1 MIEAMV
7 LKSTDAAIDAPRRVV
22 LEIKTSRTGEETPES
37 MKQFLTNLTNLR
49 FRHMLLRRKGIPIS
63 LEIAVLNQVI
73 HFYITAPAEFQS
85 FIESQLVSQYPKASI
100 QKMKDY
106 LPEILGKS
114 DTLALGQLKLDHDY
128 YYPIRTFADFKDV
141 DPLSSVIAALSK
153 NQPEDSVVIQ
163 YLLYPVSN
171 DWQKVG
177 KSVASQK
184 VTDANSAATSNP
196 YAKIIEE
203 KVSFAGFKV
212 GIRLAVASETKT
224 RSLQYLVEIAN
235 TFSSFNNP
243 SGNSLRLRRPYLWQ
257 KDRLKSV
264 MASRSRFFIPTHQY
278 LNVNELATLYHFPTL
293 KLSTIPN
300 ISWHQVILSDAPED
314 LPVAEGMTD
323 EEKADT
329 NFFAR
334 TQFRNKPTVFG
345 IKTKDRRRH
354 FYVIGKTGTGKSTL
368 IANMAINDMRQ
379 RRGFCIID
387 PHGDLCETVL
397 DYVPSYRVNDVIY
410 LDPSEKEYAFSLNP
424 FEVKDEAQKELTIS
438 GIVAIFNKIFADS
451 WGPRLEYILRNTLQS
466 VIEMPDATLLMVP
479 EALANP
485 AFRRRMIGHL
495 TDPVLR
501 SFWENEFE
509 KMTDKLRI
517 EAISPIQNKV
527 GQFISSTVIRNI
539 IKNPRSTI
547 DLQKVMDEGKI
558 VLMNL
563 SQGKL
568 GEDNAALLGAMF
580 ITKFQLAAM
589 NRVYLAEEE
598 RKDFYLYVDEFQ
610 NFATSSFIKI
620 LSEARKYRLNLL
632 LANQY
637 IGQIPEDVRLAI
649 FGNCGTMMTFLVG
662 AGDSPYLAKEFSERF
677 KEEDILALAN
687 YQAITKMM
695 IDGRTSPGFMCYT
708 LPLPNSMTQNREKVI
723 RASKERYMKP
733 VKKDEV
739 RIAGVHVP
747 PQPAPSAQSVQQPQ
761 QGQSAS
767 QVEQKKEQAVLKP
780 KSTDDT
786 SESESRGETSVRL
799 RGDTSQSVQGAGSH
813 PSGGLTPEKAHRQDQ
828 SVQHPE
834 QKQTHSQVSE
844 HQRVEPTSAKPVH
857 PAKTQQ
863 DHKKQALG
871 KHDQRKHGGKH
882 PPHQKQQHQ
891 QQHHQQNQPKQHPP
905 GSRPQGKGSNPQ
917 PGPKAHR
924 PLDEKPVVKGESLYT
939 S

>member
-7 LKSTDAAIDAPRRVV
+7 AVSSQSENFVAKRIV
-22 LEIKTSRTGEETPES
+22 LEIKTSRTGEETPEA

-49 FRHMLLRRKGIPIS
+49 FRRLLVHKKGIPIS
-63 LEIAVLNQVI
+63 LEIAVLDQVI
-73 HFYITAPAEFQS
+73 HFYVTAPAEFQS
-85 FIESQLVSQYPKASI
+85 FLESQLVSQYPKASI
-100 QKMKDY
+100 QRVEDY
-106 LPEILGKS
+106 LPGMLS
-114 DTLALGQLKLDHDY
+114 DSSTLSLGQLKLEHDY
-128 YYPIRTFADFKDV
+128 YYPIRTYADFKDV

-153 NQPEDSVVIQ
+153 NQPDDKVSIQ
-163 YLLYPVSN
+163 FLLYPVS
-171 DWQKVG
+171 DGWQRSG
-177 KSVASQK
+177 KSF
-184 VTDANSAATSNP
+184 ATSKTTDGSGAAVANP
-196 YAKIIEE
+196 YAKIVEE
-203 KVSFAGFKV
+203 KVAYAGFKV
-212 GIRLAVASETKT
+212 GIRLAVGGPSKARTS
-224 RSLQYLVEIAN
+224 QYLLEIAN

-243 SGNSLRLRRPYLWQ
+243 SGNSFRLRKPYLWQ
-257 KDRLKSV
+257 KDRIKKV
-264 MASRSRFFIPTHQY
+264 MLSRSRFFTPSHQY
-278 LNVNELATLYHFPTL
+278 LNVVELATLFHLPTM
-293 KLSTIPN
+293 KLATIPN
-300 ISWHQVILSDAPED
+300 ISWHQVILSDAPD
-314 LPVAEGMTD
+314 NLPVAEGMTD
-323 EEKADT
+323 DQKLDT

-379 RRGFCIID
+379 KRGFCIID
-387 PHGDLCETVL
+387 PHGDLCETVM

-410 LDPSEKEYAFSLNP
+410 LDPSEKEYAFCLNP

-438 GIVAIFNKIFADS
+438 GIVAIFQKIFADS

-479 EALANP
+479 EALSNP
-485 AFRRRMIGHL
+485 AFRKRMIANL
-495 TDPVLR
+495 TDPILR

-539 IKNPRSTI
+539 IKSPKSTI
-547 DLQKVMDEGKI
+547 DLQQVMDEGKI

-589 NRVYLAEEE
+589 NRVYLDEDQ
-598 RKDFYLYVDEFQ
+598 RRDFYLYVDEFQ

-708 LPLPNSMTQNREKVI
+708 LPLPQSETQNREKVI
-723 RASKERYMKP
+723 QASKERYMKP
-733 VKKDEV
+733 VVKEAVVDTLASV
-739 RIAGVHVP
+739 AARAQIAQEDAAAAAAQSPKAQPQFTASQQAQQVSPRPTQADRPVAARQESVP
-747 PQPAPSAQSVQQPQ
+747 SHSHQAAPATHHMQKPEYKPQVESQHDRPTPQTQGGQQINRPPAVVDPQSRTQQERGERKQEAGHHASKRPQRHKGRDSRPPTPQTPKPQPVSSPQSPVQD
-761 QGQSAS
+761 
-767 QVEQKKEQAVLKP
+767 KP
-780 KSTDDT
+780 KAT
-786 SESESRGETSVRL
+786 
-799 RGDTSQSVQGAGSH
+799 
-813 PSGGLTPEKAHRQDQ
+813 
-828 SVQHPE
+828 
-834 QKQTHSQVSE
+834 
-844 HQRVEPTSAKPVH
+844 
-857 PAKTQQ
+857 
-863 DHKKQALG
+863 
-871 KHDQRKHGGKH
+871 
-882 PPHQKQQHQ
+882 
-891 QQHHQQNQPKQHPP
+891 N
-905 GSRPQGKGSNPQ
+905 
-917 PGPKAHR
+917 
-924 PLDEKPVVKGESLYT
+924 LYT
-939 S
+939 SE

>member
-1 MIEAMV
+1 MVSNKNGTIEIV
-7 LKSTDAAIDAPRRVV
+7 PHRIV
-22 LEIKTSRTGEETPES
+22 LEIKTSRSGEETPEA
-37 MKQFLTNLTNLR
+37 MKQFLTNLSNLR
-49 FRHMLLRRKGIPIS
+49 FRHLFFRKKAVPIS
-63 LEIAVLNQVI
+63 LEMTVQDQSI
-73 HFYITAPAEFQS
+73 HFYVTAPSEYQA

-100 QKMKDY
+100 QKVKDY
-106 LPEILGKS
+106 LPDLVS
-114 DTLALGQLKLDHDY
+114 SPNVTYGQLKLEHDY
-128 YYPIRTFADFKDV
+128 YYPIRTYEDFKDV

-153 NQPEDSVVIQ
+153 NQPGDKVCIQ
-163 YLLYPVSN
+163 YLLYPVGN
-171 DWQKVG
+171 KWQKAG
-177 KSVASQK
+177 KSVATNK
-184 VTDANSAATSNP
+184 VTDSSGATTGNP

-203 KVSFAGFKV
+203 KIAYAGFKV
-212 GIRLAVASETKT
+212 GMRLAVAGETKA
-224 RSLQYLVEIAN
+224 RSMQYMLEIAN
-235 TFSSFNNP
+235 TYSSFNNP
-243 SGNSLRLRRPYLWQ
+243 SGNNLRLRKPYLWQ
-257 KDRLKSV
+257 IERMKRV
-264 MASRSRFFIPTHQY
+264 MESRSRYFIPTNQY
-278 LNVNELATLYHFPTL
+278 LNVNELATLFHLPTM

-300 ISWHQVILSDAPED
+300 ISWNQIILSDAPEN
-314 LPVAEGMTD
+314 LPVAEGMTED
-323 EEKADT
+323 QKADT

-334 TQFRNKPTVFG
+334 TMFRNKPTVLG

-387 PHGDLCETVL
+387 PHGDLCETVM

-410 LDPSEKEYAFSLNP
+410 LDPSEKEFAFSLNP

-479 EALANP
+479 EALAN
-485 AFRRRMIGHL
+485 ADFRRKMIGHL

-501 SFWENEFE
+501 SFWINEFE
-509 KMTDKLRI
+509 RMTDKLRI

-527 GQFISSTVIRNI
+527 GQFISSSVIRNI
-539 IKNPRSTI
+539 IKNPKSTI

-589 NRVYLAEEE
+589 NRVYQAEDE

-687 YQAITKMM
+687 YQGINKMM
-695 IDGRTSPGFMCYT
+695 IDGRTSPPFMCYT
-708 LPLPNSMTQNREKVI
+708 LPLPMSRTQNREKVI

-733 VKKDEV
+733 VKKEVVDLSVKADKKASPDEKKSD
-739 RIAGVHVP
+739 ITP
-747 PQPAPSAQSVQQPQ
+747 INQ
-761 QGQSAS
+761 QGKPS
-767 QVEQKKEQAVLKP
+767 QVLTTGDTLNKKSSIKTETTENKDRKPHAQDQARKLDDKATQHQPSQKIDNHYKKHSQQQGKDKQRSNPQSP
-780 KSTDDT
+780 KSTT
-786 SESESRGETSVRL
+786 L
-799 RGDTSQSVQGAGSH
+799 YQS
-813 PSGGLTPEKAHRQDQ
+813 
-828 SVQHPE
+828 
-834 QKQTHSQVSE
+834 
-844 HQRVEPTSAKPVH
+844 
-857 PAKTQQ
+857 
-863 DHKKQALG
+863 
-871 KHDQRKHGGKH
+871 
-882 PPHQKQQHQ
+882 
-891 QQHHQQNQPKQHPP
+891 
-905 GSRPQGKGSNPQ
+905 
-917 PGPKAHR
+917 
-924 PLDEKPVVKGESLYT
+924 
-939 S
+939 

>member
-1 MIEAMV
+1 MASSIKEVPVEAE
-7 LKSTDAAIDAPRRVV
+7 KRVI
-22 LEIKTSRTGEETPES
+22 LEIKTSRSSEETPEA

-49 FRHMLLRRKGIPIS
+49 LRHMLVRKKGVPIS
-63 LEIAVLNQVI
+63 LEMVVMDQVI
-73 HFYITAPAEFQS
+73 HFYITAPFEFQS

-100 QKMKDY
+100 QKVKDY
-106 LPEILGKS
+106 MPEILS
-114 DTLALGQLKLDHDY
+114 SPSTLSLGQLKLEHDY
-128 YYPIRTFADFKDV
+128 YYPIRTSADFKEV

-153 NQPEDSVVIQ
+153 NQASDKVVIQ

-171 DWQKVG
+171 SWQKSG
-177 KSVASQK
+177 KSKATSKTTDSSGAS
-184 VTDANSAATSNP
+184 VSNP
-196 YAKIIEE
+196 YASMIEQ
-203 KVSFAGFKV
+203 KVSLPGFKV
-212 GIRLAVASETKT
+212 GIRIAVNGESKA
-224 RSLQYLVEIAN
+224 RSSQYLLEIAN

-243 SGNSLRLRRPYLWQ
+243 SGNALRIRRPLLWQ
-257 KDRLKSV
+257 QDRLKGV
-264 MASRSRFFIPTHQY
+264 MSSRSRYFMPSYQY
-278 LNVNELATLYHFPTL
+278 LNVDELATLFHLPTL
-293 KLSTIPN
+293 KLANIPN
-300 ISWHQVILSDAPED
+300 VSWQQVILSDAPGN
-314 LPVAEGMTD
+314 LPVAEVMSE
-323 EEKADT
+323 EEKDGT

-334 TQFRNKPTVFG
+334 TQFRNKSTVFG

-387 PHGDLCETVL
+387 PHGDLCETVM

-438 GIVAIFNKIFADS
+438 GIVAIFQKIFADS

-479 EALANP
+479 EALSNA
-485 AFRRRMIGHL
+485 AFRKKMIANL
-495 TDPVLR
+495 KDPILI
-501 SFWENEFE
+501 SFWVNEFE

-539 IKNPRSTI
+539 ISSPKSTI

-589 NRVYLAEEE
+589 NRVYLAEDE
-598 RKDFYLYVDEFQ
+598 RKDFFLYVDEFQ

-649 FGNCGTMMTFLVG
+649 FGNCGTMMSFLVG

-687 YQAITKMM
+687 YQSITKMM
-695 IDGRTSPGFMCYT
+695 IDGRTSPPFMNFT
-708 LPLPNSMTQNREKVI
+708 LPLPNSATQNREKVI
-723 RASKERYMKP
+723 LASRERYMKP
-733 VKKDEV
+733 VKSSNVESFNEVDIREKAEREAGIPAAPRWEDQHKDPMPTAPAVQAGGQISRPAGQHSDRPTRPSPAPHRPAAPNRGESPLGPSSQHKTE
-739 RIAGVHVP
+739 RSPMPAGVGSKPQVTPHHAPKP
-747 PQPAPSAQSVQQPQ
+747 P
-761 QGQSAS
+761 
-767 QVEQKKEQAVLKP
+767 E
-780 KSTDDT
+780 
-786 SESESRGETSVRL
+786 RGR
-799 RGDTSQSVQGAGSH
+799 
-813 PSGGLTPEKAHRQDQ
+813 SG
-828 SVQHPE
+828 
-834 QKQTHSQVSE
+834 
-844 HQRVEPTSAKPVH
+844 
-857 PAKTQQ
+857 
-863 DHKKQALG
+863 
-871 KHDQRKHGGKH
+871 
-882 PPHQKQQHQ
+882 
-891 QQHHQQNQPKQHPP
+891 
-905 GSRPQGKGSNPQ
+905 
-917 PGPKAHR
+917 
-924 PLDEKPVVKGESLYT
+924 YT

>member
-1 MIEAMV
+1 MIRDSADSQ
-7 LKSTDAAIDAPRRVV
+7 LDIPKRVV

-49 FRHMLLRRKGIPIS
+49 FRHMLFRKRGIPIS
-63 LEIAVLNQVI
+63 LEIAVINQVI
-73 HFYITAPAEFQS
+73 HFYITVPSEFQA
-85 FIESQLVSQYPKASI
+85 FIESQLISQYPKASV
-100 QKMKDY
+100 QKVKDY
-106 LPEILGKS
+106 LPDILAQT
-114 DTLALGQLKLDHDY
+114 DTLSLGQLKLEHDY
-128 YYPIRTFADFKDV
+128 YYPIRTYTDFHDV

-153 NQPEDSVVIQ
+153 NIPGDSVVIQ
-163 YLLYPVSN
+163 YLLYPVS
-171 DWQKVG
+171 DGWQKSG
-177 KSVASQK
+177 KSIASQK
-184 VTDANSAATSNP
+184 TTDSTGAITANP
-196 YAKIIEE
+196 YAKMIEE
-203 KVSFAGFKV
+203 KVAYAGFKV
-212 GIRLAVASETKT
+212 GIRLAVAAQTKS
-224 RSLQYLVEIAN
+224 RSIQYLVEIAN

-243 SGNSLRLRRPYLWQ
+243 SGNKLRLRRPILWQ
-257 KDRLKSV
+257 KERLKSA
-264 MASRSRFFIPTHQY
+264 MLSRSRFFIPSHQY
-278 LNVNELATLYHFPTL
+278 LNVNELATLFHLPTM

-300 ISWHQVILSDAPED
+300 ISWHQVILSDPPEN
-314 LPVAEGMTD
+314 LPVADGMTD

-387 PHGDLCETVL
+387 PHGDLCETIL
-397 DYVPSYRVNDVIY
+397 DFVPSFRVNDVIY

-485 AFRRRMIGHL
+485 AFRRKMIANL
-495 TDPVLR
+495 KDPVLR

-509 KMTDKLRI
+509 KMTDRLRI

-539 IKNPRSTI
+539 IKNPKSTI
-547 DLQKVMDEGKI
+547 DLQKIMDEGKI

-589 NRVYLAEEE
+589 SRVYQAEEE

-687 YQAITKMM
+687 YQAIIKMM
-695 IDGRTSPGFMCYT
+695 IDGRTSPPFMCYT
-708 LPLPNSMTQNREKVI
+708 LPLPRSRTQNREKVI
-723 RASKERYMKP
+723 RSSKERYMKP

-739 RIAGVHVP
+739 KLPSIPAPSQPAMNAQHASESVQLSKPSYEQRQKAAIRPAEQTIKGQIVQDRDFLREGEFSVNTLRKESDSSQQIQRVSFEASKKFTPQERQSQTQSGLKNIPSLEKNSTSHLTNQGKKQIGQKHHHTKHKGGKGSHHDQQRQKSSKENQRP
-747 PQPAPSAQSVQQPQ
+747 PQPQS
-761 QGQSAS
+761 
-767 QVEQKKEQAVLKP
+767 KI
-780 KSTDDT
+780 
-786 SESESRGETSVRL
+786 RSV
-799 RGDTSQSVQGAGSH
+799 
-813 PSGGLTPEKAHRQDQ
+813 
-828 SVQHPE
+828 
-834 QKQTHSQVSE
+834 
-844 HQRVEPTSAKPVH
+844 
-857 PAKTQQ
+857 
-863 DHKKQALG
+863 
-871 KHDQRKHGGKH
+871 
-882 PPHQKQQHQ
+882 
-891 QQHHQQNQPKQHPP
+891 
-905 GSRPQGKGSNPQ
+905 
-917 PGPKAHR
+917 
-924 PLDEKPVVKGESLYT
+924 YT

>member
-1 MIEAMV
+1 M
-7 LKSTDAAIDAPRRVV
+7 TDVAPDAQNALSKRVI
-22 LEIKTSRTGEETPES
+22 LEIKTSRTGEETPEA

-49 FRHMLLRRKGIPIS
+49 FRRMLLHKKGIPIS
-63 LEIAVLNQVI
+63 LEIAVVDQAI
-73 HFYITAPAEFQS
+73 HFYVTAPIEFQS
-85 FIESQLVSQYPKASI
+85 FLESQLVSQYPKASI
-100 QKMKDY
+100 LKVEDY
-106 LPEILGKS
+106 LPSLLAQSG
-114 DTLALGQLKLDHDY
+114 TLSLGQLKLEHDY
-128 YYPIRTFADFKDV
+128 YYPIRTYADFKDV

-153 NQPEDSVVIQ
+153 NQPGDSVSIQ
-163 YLLYPVSN
+163 FLLYPVS
-171 DWQKVG
+171 DSWQRSG
-177 KSVASQK
+177 KSF
-184 VTDANSAATSNP
+184 ATSKTTDGSGAAVANP
-196 YAKIIEE
+196 YAKIVEE
-203 KVSFAGFKV
+203 KVAYAGFKV
-212 GIRLAVASETKT
+212 GIRLAVGAQSKA
-224 RSLQYLVEIAN
+224 RSSQYLLEIAN

-243 SGNSLRLRRPYLWQ
+243 SGNSFRLRKPYLWQ
-257 KDRLKSV
+257 KNRIKKV
-264 MASRSRFFIPTHQY
+264 MLSRSRFFTPTHQY
-278 LNVNELATLYHFPTL
+278 MNVVELATLFHLPTN
-293 KLSTIPN
+293 KLATIPN
-300 ISWHQVILSDAPED
+300 ISWHQVILSDAPEN
-314 LPVAEGMTD
+314 LPVAEGMT
-323 EEKADT
+323 EEQKLDT

-387 PHGDLCETVL
+387 PHGDLCETVM

-438 GIVAIFNKIFADS
+438 GIVAIFQKIFADS

-479 EALANP
+479 EALSNP
-485 AFRRRMIGHL
+485 AFRKRMIANL
-495 TDPVLR
+495 TDPILR

-539 IKNPRSTI
+539 IKSPKSTI
-547 DLQKVMDEGKI
+547 DLQQVMDEGKI

-580 ITKFQLAAM
+580 ITKFQLSAM

-649 FGNCGTMMTFLVG
+649 FGNCGTMMSFLVG

-687 YQAITKMM
+687 YQSMTKMM
-695 IDGRTSPGFMCYT
+695 IDGRTSPPFMCYT
-708 LPLPNSMTQNREKVI
+708 LPLPNSETQNREKVI
-723 RASKERYMKP
+723 QASKERYMKP
-733 VKKDEV
+733 VVKEV
-739 RIAGVHVP
+739 AVDTLASVAARAQIAQEDAAKSFS
-747 PQPAPSAQSVQQPQ
+747 QPVQPIRSDVRPSSGQQVSSASLQPQ
-761 QGQSAS
+761 QSYAQKPPSLPAQRDAVTSEPQGQPVTRPHIPEGKPLEVKKDMPQHQSIAKPAHVPAAVQKVEGQEEKRSMGNQPHAS
-767 QVEQKKEQAVLKP
+767 QRPKRRDNRRPQQSSHQRQQSQGHSQPHAEHRPPAHQEPKPTPVSDKP
-780 KSTDDT
+780 KVT
-786 SESESRGETSVRL
+786 
-799 RGDTSQSVQGAGSH
+799 
-813 PSGGLTPEKAHRQDQ
+813 
-828 SVQHPE
+828 
-834 QKQTHSQVSE
+834 
-844 HQRVEPTSAKPVH
+844 
-857 PAKTQQ
+857 
-863 DHKKQALG
+863 
-871 KHDQRKHGGKH
+871 
-882 PPHQKQQHQ
+882 
-891 QQHHQQNQPKQHPP
+891 N
-905 GSRPQGKGSNPQ
+905 
-917 PGPKAHR
+917 
-924 PLDEKPVVKGESLYT
+924 LYT
-939 S
+939 SE